1 MGSFARQTRKRHET
15 EIRFVTFRGR
25 FDDGHPEK
33 GVTYP
38 SPPQS
43 RVHSWRGRRAAARFA
58 PEISALKEAVNYI
71 VKNYAAGSADDIFR
85 LYRDQF
91 FERYI

>member
-38 SPPQS
+38 SP
-43 RVHSWRGRRAAARFA
+43 
-58 PEISALKEAVNYI
+58 
-71 VKNYAAGSADDIFR
+71 
-85 LYRDQF
+85 
-91 FERYI
+91 